1 MQQDVDAARE
11 AEEKQRELVAD
22 PQQAAILESY
32 RLAHDQRNATCILEQ
47 ADRVGWP
54 APHGGWTIED
64 P

>member
-32 RLAHDQRNATCILEQ
+32 RLAHDQRNTACILE
-47 ADRVGWP
+47 
-54 APHGGWTIED
+54 
-64 P
+64 